1 MPPNRPTREFKSSS
15 PAVNIGFASGSCR
28 IAKDS
33 VPNLTSIPDLKLQ
46 STSHSIIQRQGSKLA
61 MEDKSFP
68 KQYFKYIEDS
78 EIAAAAK
85 SAYWLAA
92 NVLALGVGLGAAIA
106 LPLGSISKY
115 TKSASEIS
123 FLMKDESGGRD
134 GFAA

>member
-1 MPPNRPTREFKSSS
+1 
-15 PAVNIGFASGSCR
+15 
-28 IAKDS
+28 
-33 VPNLTSIPDLKLQ
+33 
-46 STSHSIIQRQGSKLA
+46 